1 MMDFESDSIKDYDEW
16 VAALERFE
24 YQSKPKRLELHI
36 KNRKSSLTRPSIEKA
51 LKLELKA
58 LPPHLRYVFLG
69 IDEMLPVVIAA
80 NSNGRKVECLVMF

>member
-1 MMDFESDSIKDYDEW
+1 M
-16 VAALERFE
+16 
-24 YQSKPKRLELHI
+24 
-36 KNRKSSLTRPSIEKA
+36 KNRESPPEWPSIEEA
-51 LKLELKA
+51 PKLDLQD